1 MSPFNSPLPVEIPGF
16 EVETHVHAVLA
27 PLPNSTRINVFAV
40 LEVAADGGLTARC
53 CGRSLGRPPRC
64 HPLFRGG
71 ERLAETI

>member
-1 MSPFNSPLPVEIPGF
+1 MSPLKSPLPVEIPGF

-40 LEVAADGGLTARC
+40 LEVVADGASQRDAAA
-53 CGRSLGRPPRC
+53 GRLGVPPRC

-71 ERLAETI
+71 